1 VSRVIV
7 VGSVNHDVVVDV
19 ETLPAP
25 GETVLARGM
34 RTAFGGKG
42 ANQADAAARTAPE
55 GVAVVMVGAVGS
67 DDAGA
72 AMRAALVAAGVD
84 VSALRTVDGPSG
96 TAIITVDSAGENTI
110 AVVAGANAVWPDV
123 VVGVE
128 LAPDDVVVLQAEI
141 PFEVI
146 AATIAA
152 ADATGAAVLLNA
164 APAAPELAV
173 LLPSVD
179 ILVVNESEAAALIGL
194 QGVGDDALRTAADG
208 RTLVVTLGADGVVLV
223 EGGAVTRIPAVP
235 VEAVDTVGA
244 GDAFVGALAAALAGG
259 ASLMDAARLGTAAGA
274 ITATAVGARHPELSV
289 ARLSALLDRD

>member
-1 VSRVIV
+1 MSRVIV